1 MNTLEFT
8 CNKKPTLGLELEL
21 QLVDQQTWE
30 LTPKVTDILKMLPK
44 EQTWAKPELAQSYL
58 ELNSSVC
65 NTVSELKNDLQPKIK
80 HVKNLANH
88 NHAELFWA
96 ATHPFSL
103 WMDQKITPDKRYY
116 QLVEKMQDTARRI
129 VTFGMHVHVGV
140 DSGDKAIM
148 IIDRMMRHLPTL
160 LALSVNSP
168 FWVGRN
174 TGLKSQ
180 RCKIME
186 QLPAAGLPPYM
197 RNYSEYSW
205 LVNHSIQTGF
215 INSIREVWWDIRP
228 HPKFGTVEVRICDVP
243 PSLEHALS
251 LAALI
256 QCLVTALSEQIDE
269 GVYQHEIHPIM
280 VKQNKWMALRYGM
293 DAQMTDPVTL
303 ELIPVKQQAYHLYE
317 KLIPYAI
324 KLNCLN
330 ELEGIKKLLEEPT
343 GAQRQIML
351 YNETGSFK
359 KMIKYLV
366 ESQKLAVA

>member
-8 CNKKPTLGLELEL
+8 RNKAPSLGLELEL
-21 QLVDQQTWE
+21 QLVDQETWD
-30 LTPKVTDILKMLPK
+30 LTPKVVDILEMLP
-44 EQTWAKPELAQSYL
+44 EGQNWAKPELTQSYL

-65 NTVSELKNDLQPKIK
+65 STVGCLRKDMEPKIN
-80 HVKNLANH
+80 HVQQLANK
-88 NHAELFWA
+88 NGAELFWA

-103 WMDQKITPDKRYY
+103 WMDQKITPDQRYY

-140 DSGDKAIM
+140 DSGDKSIM

-168 FWVGRN
+168 FWVSRN

-197 RNYSEYSW
+197 RNYSEYCW

-243 PSLEHALS
+243 PSLEHALT

-256 QCLVTALSEQIDE
+256 QCLVTALNEQIDE

-293 DAQMTDPVTL
+293 DARITDPITL
-303 ELIPVKQQAYHLYE
+303 EPIPVRQQAYQLFE
-317 KLIPYAI
+317 KLVPYAV
-324 KLNCLN
+324 KLNCLK
-330 ELEGIKKLLEEPT
+330 ELESLKKLIEEPS
-343 GAQRQIML
+343 GAERQISL
-351 YNETGSFK
+351 
-359 KMIKYLV
+359 
-366 ESQKLAVA
+366 